1 MVLAAALQ
9 TRGDSAMST
18 EAPGQS
24 FVCAAYREACSG
36 TLSCIHTFSSKKPRA
51 DTKEWAEVEQEAI
64 HPEETS

>member
-1 MVLAAALQ
+1 
-9 TRGDSAMST
+9 MST